1 MLTPANT
8 SRRFII
14 SLLLIVVSFV
24 LLFIISYQSLRFQE
38 QVLTSQNRSEKLSRL
53 DQISSD
59 FFARL
64 SSSPV
69 PGNAIP
75 LPLAR
80 PAFPVLRVPESSN
93 AHQTFLR
100 MAILPEQKLA
110 LLIEA
115 ELNAPSEEQSF
126 WRYLLL
132 NEYFNSASYFEMRRT
147 AFLIIDSNFDYL
159 LDNGKTL
166 KTETTIRV
174 SESFLRE
181 NNPEAARQW
190 LNRLRTMPAP
200 TVVPANTSVWLATKL
215 PPELDSWLQLLFN
228 CYQISYSEQIAPGWQ
243 GDSDHDAL
251 ILQHESGLYA
261 FPAGMIIS
269 ALQQRFAENGFADVS
284 RPTTQNTTDSAHLLA
299 SSNGLRVSLRSETSA
314 TIPGGFILL
323 LLLTSLGIAGLFI
336 FALHEWQLLQKAR
349 LLDEEEQFFRQ
360 TAHDLKTP
368 ITIVSFLAET
378 LALKRYKNE
387 DQHNRYLSQLQTE
400 TQKAAELFDRLLL
413 SVRLRK
419 KTVSA
424 DLKSISASDILK
436 SLLLRFR
443 TRMPDWEIVEQ
454 YEGYD
459 QIMADPDMF
468 ERAMI
473 NLIENVLRH
482 AAEGRQL
489 VIRICPEKTGTGA
502 EIAVMIGDRG
512 SAFPIAIKD
521 AKLDLLNSSL
531 PYRQERGGSG
541 TGLFLVR
548 QIVQTHGGQF
558 CASRKDDGGIWMITT
573 WRAVN
578 GQDSS
583 S

>member
-1 MLTPANT
+1 MQTPANT
-8 SRRFII
+8 SRRFFI
-14 SLLLIVVSFV
+14 SLLLIMVSFV

-38 QVLTSQNRSEKLSRL
+38 QVLTSQNRREKLSRL

-64 SSSPV
+64 ANSPV

-75 LPLAR
+75 LPLAQ
-80 PAFPVLRVPESSN
+80 PAFPLLRVPESSS
-93 AHQTFLR
+93 ARQTFLR
-100 MAILPEQKLA
+100 LAILPEQRQA

-115 ELNAPSEEQSF
+115 ELNASAAEQSF
-126 WRYLLL
+126 WRHLLVG
-132 NEYFNSASYFEMRRT
+132 EYFNAGSYFEMRRT
-147 AFLIIDSNFDYL
+147 AVMIIDSNFDYL

-166 KTETTIRV
+166 KTEATIKV
-174 SESFLRE
+174 AESFLRE

-190 LNRLRTMPAP
+190 LNRLRAMPAP
-200 TVVPANTSVWLATKL
+200 AVVPENPGDWFTARLPADLAA
-215 PPELDSWLQLLFN
+215 WLQLLFN
-228 CYQISYSEQIAPGWQ
+228 CYQISYSEQIEPGWQ
-243 GDSDHDAL
+243 GDNDHDAL
-251 ILQHESGLYA
+251 ILQHETGLYA

-269 ALQQRFAENGFADVS
+269 ALQQRFSESGFADVS
-284 RPTTQNTTDSAHLLA
+284 RPGTKNTPDSEHLL
-299 SSNGLRVSLRSETSA
+299 SGSNGLHISLRSEASA
-314 TIPGGFILL
+314 TIPGGFLLL

-387 DQHNRYLSQLQTE
+387 EQHNRYLSQLQTE
-400 TQKAAELFDRLLL
+400 TQKAGELFDRLLL

-424 DLKSISASDILK
+424 DLKNISASASLK
-436 SLLLRFR
+436 GLLARFR
-443 TRMPDWEIVEQ
+443 TRLPDWEISEQ
-454 YEGYD
+454 YAEYD
-459 QIMADPDMF
+459 QILADPDMF
-468 ERAMI
+468 ERVVI

-489 VIRICPEKTGTGA
+489 VLRTCLQKTDAGA
-502 EIAVMIGDRG
+502 EIAVMVGDRG
-512 SAFPIAIKD
+512 NAFPLAIKD

-548 QIVQTHGGQF
+548 QIMQTHGGQF
-558 CASRKDDGGIWMITT
+558 CVTRKDGGGIWMITT
-573 WRAVN
+573 WRPGN
-578 GQDSS
+578 DQNSGN
-583 S
+583 

>member
-8 SRRFII
+8 GRRFFI
-14 SLLLIVVSFV
+14 SLLLIMVSFV

-38 QVLTSQNRSEKLSRL
+38 QVLSSQNLSEKLNRL
-53 DQISSD
+53 DKISSD

-64 SSSPV
+64 VSSPL
-69 PGNAIP
+69 PGSAIP

-80 PAFPVLRVPESSN
+80 PVFPVLRVPESTS
-93 AHQTFLR
+93 ARQTFLK
-100 MAILPEQKLA
+100 MAILPEQRLA

-115 ELNAPSEEQSF
+115 ELNAPSVEQSF

-147 AFLIIDSNFDYL
+147 ASLIIDSNFDYL

-166 KTETTIRV
+166 KTEATIKV
-174 SESFLRE
+174 AVSFLRE

-190 LNRLRTMPAP
+190 LNRLRIMPAP
-200 TVVPANTSVWLATKL
+200 TVMPANTGIWFDTKL
-215 PPELDSWLQLLFN
+215 PQKLDSWLQMLFK
-228 CYQISYSEQIAPGWQ
+228 CYQLSYSEQIAPGWQ
-243 GDSDHDAL
+243 GDNDHDAL
-251 ILQHESGLYA
+251 ILRHENGLYA
-261 FPAGMIIS
+261 LQAGAIIS
-269 ALQQRFAENGFADVS
+269 ALKQRFAENGFADVS
-284 RPTTQNTTDSAHLLA
+284 RPTTQNISDSGHLLA
-299 SSNGLRVSLRSETSA
+299 NSGGLRISLHSATSA
-314 TIPGGFILL
+314 TIPGGFLLL
-323 LLLTSLGIAGLFI
+323 LLLTLLGIAGLFI
-336 FALHEWQLLQKAR
+336 FALHEWQQLQKAR

-378 LALKRYKNE
+378 LALKRYKGE
-387 DQHNRYLSQLQTE
+387 DQHNRYLNQLQTE

-413 SVRLRK
+413 SVQLRK
-419 KTVSA
+419 KAVSA

-436 SLLLRFR
+436 KLLLRFR
-443 TRMPDWEIVEQ
+443 TRMSDWEIVEQ
-454 YEGYD
+454 YEGCD
-459 QIMADPDMF
+459 QIMADSDMF

-489 VIRICPEKTGTGA
+489 VIRTCPDKTAAGA
-502 EIAVMIGDRG
+502 EITVMIGDRG

-531 PYRQERGGSG
+531 PYCQERGGSG

-548 QIVQTHGGQF
+548 QIIHTHGGQF
-558 CASRKDDGGIWMITT
+558 YASCKDDGGIWMITT

-578 GQDSS
+578 DQDSGS
-583 S
+583 